1 ALIQAGCPREAFG
14 YYPAD
19 HAGGAEILRQC
30 GRGII
35 FGDVGST
42 GRWANDP
49 RIEVHGPGYSKVI
62 IGDDLIDQWEEHL
75 DVMVSSILE
84 NGGRSCVNAS
94 AVWVPLHGDEIAE
107 ALAERLARA
116 VPLAAEDEKA
126 QLAPFVDPEVARR
139 ISAILDQGLSQTGGV
154 EVTAGHR
161 PGERLVEWNGS
172 SYLLPTIVRCAPG
185 H

>member
-1 ALIQAGCPREAFG
+1 ILRGLTRNLDLQILDSGTGVDSGSAVSYFPRGLSLGVVLPSNSPGVHSLWVPAVALKTPLILKPGGSEPWTPFRIVQALIQAGCPREAFG

-62 IGDDLIDQWEEHL
+62 IGDDLIDQWEAHL

-84 NGGRSCVNAS
+84 NGGRRCFNAPAARVPS
-94 AVWVPLHGDEIAE
+94 PRQWVA
-107 ALAERLARA
+107 
-116 VPLAAEDEKA
+116 
-126 QLAPFVDPEVARR
+126 
-139 ISAILDQGLSQTGGV
+139 QGL
-154 EVTAGHR
+154 
-161 PGERLVEWNGS
+161 
-172 SYLLPTIVRCAPG
+172 
-185 H
+185 